1 VDSDNK
7 QLLSRYDLISEAFTG
22 ANGRLNTSQLT
33 EVQPN
38 KFLRPDVAQRFQAMA
53 QAARAD
59 GVNLQITDAY
69 RSYEQQVD
77 VARRKGLYSQGGLA
91 AYPGTSNHGW
101 GTAVDLN
108 VRGNPGAFEWLKQNA
123 SQYGFTNIPREPW
136 HWEVKSKGQVPPVRV
151 SPQQQA
157 AQSQLPPQTQQQQ
170 FQLPPQQFRPP
181 TPLMPIPQYQSNQAQ
196 YTYPQF
202 IPNYYGGYGQQNM
215 AMNPLGLITG
225 MLGGIGNMSGGALG
239 PIAGFGNLL
248 GGLLNNI
255 GNIG

>member
-1 VDSDNK
+1 MDSDSK
-7 QLLSRYDLISEAFTG
+7 QLLSRYGLISEAFTG
-22 ANGRLNTSQLT
+22 ANGRLNTSQLV
-33 EVQPN
+33 EVQPS
-38 KFLRPDVAQRFQAMA
+38 KFLNPDVAQRFQAMA

-123 SQYGFTNIPREPW
+123 GQYGFTNIPREPW
-136 HWEVKSKGQVPPVRV
+136 HWEVKSGNKPAPVNV
-151 SPQQQA
+151 SPQQRTIQDK
-157 AQSQLPPQTQQQQ
+157 LPPQPQ
-170 FQLPPQQFRPP
+170 FYPQQQFRPP
-181 TPLMPIPQYQSNQAQ
+181 APLIPMPQYQSNQAQ

-202 IPNYYGGYGQQNM
+202 MPNYYGQQNM
-215 AMNPLGLITG
+215 AMNPLGLLSG
-225 MLGGIGNMSGGALG
+225 VLGGIGNIGGGALG

-248 GGLLNNI
+248 GGLLNNL

>member
-1 VDSDNK
+1 MDSDNK
-7 QLLSRYDLISEAFTG
+7 SILDCYNIIAEAFTG
-22 ANGRLNTSQLT
+22 ANGRLNGSQLT

-38 KFLRPDVAQRFQAMA
+38 KFLRPDVAQRFNAMA
-53 QAARAD
+53 QAAAAD
-59 GVNLQITDAY
+59 GVKLQITDAY

-108 VRGNPGAFEWLKQNA
+108 VRGNPGSFEWLKQNA
-123 SQYGFTNIPREPW
+123 SRFGFTNIPREPW
-136 HWEVKSKGQVPPVRV
+136 HWEVKSGAPKVNI

-157 AQSQLPPQTQQQQ
+157 AQQSLQPPQPTQQQ
-170 FQLPPQQFRPP
+170 FQQPRFQYTPP
-181 TPLMPIPQYQSNQAQ
+181 TPLIPMPQYQPNQAQ
-196 YTYPQF
+196 YTYPQYM
-202 IPNYYGGYGQQNM
+202 PNYYGGYNQQNM
-215 AMNPLGLITG
+215 AMNPINMLTSI
-225 MLGGIGNMSGGALG
+225 LGGVGGLGGGALG